1 MEKKI
6 NNKSIG
12 NSYHLSQIIIHWV
25 IAFLVIYQF
34 TSGEGIEFLV
44 LESCIK
50 SETND
55 LKSCQYLNNHYVV
68 GVIIFLLMIIRLFLR
83 FLLGSP
89 QLHKSVPLIIK
100 ILAKLSHGI
109 IYSTLLLMPISGL
122 FMYYFN
128 SGISQFLHIVFSKI
142 LLFLILLHIC
152 AVAFHE
158 GVLGSKLF
166 YRMASISKEGDK

>member
-25 IAFLVIYQF
+25 IALLVIYQF
-34 TSGEGIEFLV
+34 ISGEKIEFLV

-68 GVIIFLLMIIRLFLR
+68 GIIIFLLMIFRLFLR
-83 FLLGSP
+83 ILFGSP
-89 QLHKSVPLIIK
+89 QLPKSVPLIIK
-100 ILAKLSHGI
+100 IFAKLSHGI
-109 IYSTLLLMPISGL
+109 IYSILLLMPILGL
-122 FMYYFN
+122 YMYYFN
-128 SGISQFLHIVFSKI
+128 SEVSQFLHIVFSKI

-158 GVLGSKLF
+158 GVLESKLF